1 MAAAV
6 HRHINQELPK
16 MLANRQKK
24 KKLRMSQE
32 LNLGLIKRICG
43 VSAPSTLVTEVH
55 LKSTHATTTPHIFNL
70 WLLVLISS

>member
-6 HRHINQELPK
+6 HRHINLELPN

-24 KKLRMSQE
+24 DQKMKMSQE
-32 LNLGLIKRICG
+32 SNLGLIKHITD

-55 LKSTHATTTPHIFNL
+55 LKSTHATTTPHILNFG
-70 WLLVLISS
+70 LLS